1 MTDAPEA
8 VDLTLE
14 DGLEEASSY
23 SIVAVAAVGISGA
36 TITDGAQAIKD
47 FVTPSPL
54 KKSVVTLSAPTNP
67 TAVMTKTGSTN
78 VKKDTSP
85 PLNTPKKDIPTP
97 TEELPLTGMNP
108 FFLLVIVLP
117 LAYFLLRRRS

>member
-23 SIVAVAAVGISGA
+23 SIVAIAAVGISGA
-36 TITDGAQAIKD
+36 TITNGAQAIKD

-78 VKKDTSP
+78 VKKDTSL
-85 PLNTPKKDIPTP
+85 PLYTPKKDTPTP

-108 FFLLVIVLP
+108 FLLLVIVLP